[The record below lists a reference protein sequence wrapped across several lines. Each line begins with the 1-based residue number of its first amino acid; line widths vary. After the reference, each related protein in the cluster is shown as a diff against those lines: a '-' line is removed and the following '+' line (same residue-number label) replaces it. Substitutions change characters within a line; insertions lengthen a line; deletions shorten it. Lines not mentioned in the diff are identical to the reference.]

1 MYFFICIIFFIISIV
16 LTIKYKFPQFKVFKE
31 IFKKGNNKSF
41 QTLFVSMASHI
52 GTGNLVGITTGIIIA
67 GPGFLFWMWIY
78 AFFSSIFSFIE
89 NKYAVIYQ
97 TVVNDECYS
106 GAPYYIRKGL
116 NNKVLSIIFAF
127 GILIINL
134 FIFPPFQIN
143 AITISIKY
151 ILDIP
156 NIYIGLFLLLI
167 FILFVYPGTKSLVK
181 LTNFIV
187 PIMSILYLVV
197 NIFIIIYNIEYLP
210 KTLLNIISSAT
221 NIKTFGIST
230 IIFVFTTG
238 VKRSIF
244 SNEAGLGTTPSIAGM
259 EQGVNSTTQGYF
271 QMFGVYVDTLILC
284 TLTGI
289 FVVQTMMSKNID
301 LTNFQGPDLIIYL
314 MNIYFEH
321 VGVFLGIFFLICFAF
336 SSVLGEFYLGENNLL
351 FISNN
356 KFFKIFYRI
365 IFSIMLIFGVFFT
378 TEQAMNL
385 VDVGIIILGI
395 INLIVILLLLKKDK
409 WKLKM

>member
-1 MYFFICIIFFIISIV
+1 
-16 LTIKYKFPQFKVFKE
+16 
-31 IFKKGNNKSF
+31 
-41 QTLFVSMASHI
+41 
-52 GTGNLVGITTGIIIA
+52 
-67 GPGFLFWMWIY
+67 
-78 AFFSSIFSFIE
+78 
-89 NKYAVIYQ
+89 
-97 TVVNDECYS
+97 
-106 GAPYYIRKGL
+106 
-116 NNKVLSIIFAF
+116 
-127 GILIINL
+127 
-134 FIFPPFQIN
+134 
-143 AITISIKY
+143 
-151 ILDIP
+151 
-156 NIYIGLFLLLI
+156 
-167 FILFVYPGTKSLVK
+167 
-181 LTNFIV
+181 
-187 PIMSILYLVV
+187 
-197 NIFIIIYNIEYLP
+197 
-210 KTLLNIISSAT
+210 
-221 NIKTFGIST
+221 
-230 IIFVFTTG
+230 
-238 VKRSIF
+238 
-244 SNEAGLGTTPSIAGM
+244 M
-259 EQGVNSTTQGYF
+259 EQGVNATTQGYF

-385 VDVGIIILGI
+385 VDVGIIILGM

>member
-210 KTLLNIISSAT
+210 KTLLNIVSSAT

-230 IIFVFTTG
+230 IIFAFTTG

>member
-1 MYFFICIIFFIISIV
+1 MYFFICIIFFLISIV

-78 AFFSSIFSFIE
+78 AFFSSIFAFIE

-210 KTLLNIISSAT
+210 KTLLNIVSSAT

-259 EQGVNSTTQGYF
+259 EQGINSTTQGYF

-301 LTNFQGPDLIIYL
+301 LTSFQGPDLIIYL
-314 MNIYFEH
+314 MNIYFEQ

-385 VDVGIIILGI
+385 VDVGIIILGM

>member
-78 AFFSSIFSFIE
+78 AFFSSIFAFIE

-116 NNKVLSIIFAF
+116 NNKLLSIIFAF

-197 NIFIIIYNIEYLP
+197 NVFIIIYNIEYLP

-321 VGVFLGIFFLICFAF
+321 IGVFLGIFFLICFAF

-365 IFSIMLIFGVFFT
+365 MFSIMLIFGVFFT

>member
-16 LTIKYKFPQFKVFKE
+16 LTIKYRFPQFKVFKE

-78 AFFSSIFSFIE
+78 AFFSSIFAFIE

-210 KTLLNIISSAT
+210 KTLLNIVSSAT

>member
-127 GILIINL
+127 SILIINL

-385 VDVGIIILGI
+385 VDVGIIILGM

>member
-1 MYFFICIIFFIISIV
+1 MYFVICVLFFVISIW
-16 LTIKYKFPQFKVFKE
+16 LTIKYRFPQFKVFKE
-31 IFKKGNNKSF
+31 IFKKGNGKSF

-89 NKYAVIYQ
+89 NKYAVVYQ
-97 TVVNDECYS
+97 TMINGECYS

-116 NNKVLSIIFAF
+116 NNKVLSVIFAF
-127 GILIINL
+127 GILLINL

-151 ILDIP
+151 LLDIP
-156 NIYIGLFLLLI
+156 NIYIGLILLII
-167 FILFVYPGTKSLVK
+167 FILFVYPGTKSLVR

-187 PIMSILYLVV
+187 PIMSILYLIV
-197 NIFIIIYNIEYLP
+197 NLLIIIYNIEYLP
-210 KTLLNIISSAT
+210 KTLLSILNEAL
-221 NIKTFGIST
+221 NIKAFGVST

-259 EQGVNSTTQGYF
+259 EKGVNPNTQGYF

-284 TLTGI
+284 TLTGV

-301 LTNFQGPDLIIYL
+301 LSSFEGPDLIIYL
-314 MNIYFEH
+314 MNLYFDH
-321 VGVFLGIFFLICFAF
+321 VGIFLGIFFLICFAF

-365 IFSIMLIFGVFFT
+365 MFSIMLIFGVFFT

-385 VDVGIIILGI
+385 VDLGIIILGI
-395 INLIVILLLLKKDK
+395 INIFIILLLLKKHK
-409 WKLKM
+409 CKLFS

>member
-1 MYFFICIIFFIISIV
+1 MYFFICIIFFLISIV

-197 NIFIIIYNIEYLP
+197 NVFIIIYNIEYLP
-210 KTLLNIISSAT
+210 KTLLNIVSSAT

-259 EQGVNSTTQGYF
+259 KQGINSTTQGYF

-289 FVVQTMMSKNID
+289 FVVQTMISKNID